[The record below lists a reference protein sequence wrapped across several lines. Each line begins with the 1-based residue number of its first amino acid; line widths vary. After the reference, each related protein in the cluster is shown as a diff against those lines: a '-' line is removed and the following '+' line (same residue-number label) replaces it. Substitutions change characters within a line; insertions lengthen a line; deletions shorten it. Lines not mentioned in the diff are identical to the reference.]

1 MWSTRVVILCGHK
14 SYFVGRIRISL
25 GLKIQSEP
33 VRRNPFKPKFVH
45 PFNPW
50 PDPLPPNIQFL
61 LSVMS
66 DSDRFGKSC
75 PPLLC
80 MCTLATTG
88 KANAVNLNPEKIC
101 QKNWL
106 NNFVIFFIFIS
117 PVSTL
122 DLNDIL
128 ILFFLHNNFIIFFIF
143 ISPFYFDF
151 SLLYMYCV
159 RKNT

>member
-66 DSDRFGKSC
+66 DSDWFGKSC
-75 PPLLC
+75 PPHLFLFYSP
-80 MCTLATTG
+80 M
-88 KANAVNLNPEKIC
+88 
-101 QKNWL
+101 
-106 NNFVIFFIFIS
+106 IFFKVEDPMVRIIREKFGITFFAWWQLNLKTDLDSLHLIS
-117 PVSTL
+117 LNSSTFKQKL
-122 DLNDIL
+122 TKKKKIL
-128 ILFFLHNNFIIFFIF
+128 H
-143 ISPFYFDF
+143 
-151 SLLYMYCV
+151 M
-159 RKNT
+159 